1 MGKRERKKAYK
12 DMINEI
18 NNTSGLRKSTFMAD
32 ELAELNK
39 EIKEKKKSKEMR
51 EVVLFWDS
59 DDPEK
64 LLPVTYY
71 PDYQRNT
78 KEGYVYFLNYID
90 IWKTKSGLNPVKVVS
105 VVSDNDVAFG
115 NGKEILDLLM
125 DNAYLFFIDENG
137 NIARIPKPKSTNEL
151 DKILMGLTKKEQ
163 LSLAAYDSILNN
175 EYGNEEE
182 IEYSNYIK
190 SHVDKNITQREKI
203 KAREHEKYYDYSKAI
218 NIYEKIGLR
227 GEAARVRKIVAEQ
240 KKVDQTVVQGDQIT
254 KTEIKDSVLNRS
266 NVGGGS
272 SKMQE
277 LKDLT
282 EMKKEGLIDDDEFKQ
297 MKKEIL
303 GK

>member
-1 MGKRERKKAYK
+1 
-12 DMINEI
+12 MIKQI
-18 NNTSGLRKSTFMAD
+18 NNTSSGINKSTFMAD
-32 ELAELNK
+32 ELAELKK
-39 EIKEKKKSKEMR
+39 EINEEKKSKEMR
-51 EVVLFWDS
+51 EVVLLWDS
-59 DDPEK
+59 TDPEK
-64 LLPVTYY
+64 QLPVTNTYY
-71 PDYQRNT
+71 PNYQKNT
-78 KEGYVYFLNYID
+78 EEGYVYFLNYMH
-90 IWKTKSGLNPVKVVS
+90 IWKTRSDLNPVKVVK

-115 NGKEILDLLM
+115 NGEEILNLLM
-125 DNAYLFFIDENG
+125 DNDYLFFIDENG
-137 NIARIPKPKSTNEL
+137 NIARIPKPKSTKEL
-151 DKILMGLTKKEQ
+151 DKILIGLTKKEQ
-163 LSLAAYDSILNN
+163 LSLAAYNSILNN

-190 SHVDKNITQREKI
+190 FHVDKNITQREKI

-227 GEAARVRKIVAEQ
+227 EEAARVRKIVAEL

-282 EMKKEGLIDDDEFKQ
+282 EMKEKGLIDDDEFKQ

-303 GK
+303 G